1 VDNNI
6 YFIKKEK
13 ILTRIG
19 KETFYLLLFWPFFA
33 LIAVI
38 IGKEKRLLENLQPL
52 VPFLIITA
60 LIGLPFIIYR
70 WKIFVYSIQIKNE
83 GVFLNYL
90 NFNKEL
96 YVEIPY
102 NQLDVKIE
110 ELVDH
115 SGTIIG
121 YSMRF
126 SNENK
131 KYIINKN
138 GEWNKTQL
146 TSIINDLENKQ
157 KTNKFFIDGKH
168 FKKEIF

>member
-1 VDNNI
+1 M
-6 YFIKKEK
+6 
-13 ILTRIG
+13 
-19 KETFYLLLFWPFFA
+19 
-33 LIAVI
+33 
-38 IGKEKRLLENLQPL
+38 
-52 VPFLIITA
+52 
-60 LIGLPFIIYR
+60 
-70 WKIFVYSIQIKNE
+70 
-83 GVFLNYL
+83 
-90 NFNKEL
+90 
-96 YVEIPY
+96 
-102 NQLDVKIE
+102 DVKIE